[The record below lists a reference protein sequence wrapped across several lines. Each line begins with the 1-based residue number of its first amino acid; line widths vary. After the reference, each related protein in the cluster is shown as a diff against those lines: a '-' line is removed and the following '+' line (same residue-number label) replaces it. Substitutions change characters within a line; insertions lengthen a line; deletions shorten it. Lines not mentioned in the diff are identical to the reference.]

1 MKKNIQKGLEDE
13 KKRKIIYL
21 SGIGV
26 TIALFGIAI
35 ISMIYVG
42 ALNNSKEEE
51 FFEIKGLANGTKEV
65 TFTEEA
71 SSGIGKSI
79 DEVKKDEA
87 KENENKKKT
96 QENVLVVEKLNET
109 STVNNT
115 SKTEEIKEDEKIKS
129 VNSENDENQIS
140 NKEETKEIEPV
151 FSMPVDGEIIKEFA
165 KDKLVYSDTLR
176 EWVTHTGIDIKAEKT
191 SIVKASEN
199 GTIKS
204 IKNDPR
210 FGLTIVIEH
219 NMRI

>member
-51 FFEIKGLANGTKEV
+51 FFEIKGLADGTKEV

>member
-26 TIALFGIAI
+26 TIALLGIAI

-129 VNSENDENQIS
+129 VNSENDGNQIS

>member
-26 TIALFGIAI
+26 TIALLGIAI
-35 ISMIYVG
+35 ISMIYEG

-51 FFEIKGLANGTKEV
+51 FFEIKGLADGTKEV

-79 DEVKKDEA
+79 DEVKKDDA

-109 STVNNT
+109 STANNT